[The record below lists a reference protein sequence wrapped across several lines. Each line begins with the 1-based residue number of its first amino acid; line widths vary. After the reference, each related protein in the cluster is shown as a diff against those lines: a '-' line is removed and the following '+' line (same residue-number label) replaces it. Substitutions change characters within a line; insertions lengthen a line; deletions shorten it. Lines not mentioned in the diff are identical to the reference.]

1 MTKSLTIGKVF
12 QDTYVV
18 TECVGEGGMG
28 VVYEV
33 SHLRLERKFAIKVL
47 VKEAASKPEAL
58 ARFQREAKVTS
69 ALGHPHIVEIVDFNV
84 GPDGCPYIVM
94 ELLDGE
100 SLAARL
106 RRVGRL
112 ELSQASSI
120 TRQTTS
126 ALHAAHQ
133 KGVIHR
139 DLKPENIFLCK
150 HGIRDDYVK
159 LLDFGISKVIDSKS
173 GITRNETL
181 IGSPAYMAPEL
192 VRKGSAK
199 SDVRADVYSMGV
211 VLYQMLSGSVPYTAD
226 TIYNLLYKIV
236 NEDPPCL
243 GALHPDIPPPVEAVV
258 SRAMRK
264 NPDQRHSS
272 VGDFWRDLALALEDL
287 DVDAT
292 ELIQVHHTA
301 WPEDG
306 VVNTPAPVLTGEAA
320 PQPAAPPAGYKDT
333 GASTTK
339 LIIPSRRRGRLALMI
354 AAVIIGLGAL
364 TAAAV
369 QLHRLRAVAPVT
381 TADAGPVRPPPA
393 PDAAQPRDLEPVPD
407 AAAPDTSG
415 RALRPAAPDAP
426 RTTTT
431 VERVAPAMLRVGT
444 LPAAADLYLNGR
456 KVGQSPL
463 VLRRLKPGRYVLD
476 VRKGARRKRVV
487 ITLRP
492 GQRRTASV
500 VLDGPK

>member
-18 TECVGEGGMG
+18 TACVGEGGMG

-69 ALGHPHIVEIVDFNV
+69 ALGHPHIVEIIDFNV
-84 GPDGCPYIVM
+84 APDGRPYIVM

-106 RRVGRL
+106 QRVGRL
-112 ELSQASSI
+112 DIDQAASI

-159 LLDFGISKVIDSKS
+159 LLDFGISKVTDSKS
-173 GITRNETL
+173 GITRNESL
-181 IGSPAYMAPEL
+181 IGSPAYLAPEL

-199 SDVRADVYSMGV
+199 SDMRADVYSMGV
-211 VLYQMLSGSVPYTAD
+211 VLFQMLSGRVPFTAD

-243 GALHPDIPPPVEAVV
+243 GAMHPDIPPAVESVV
-258 SRAMRK
+258 SRCMRK

-272 VGDFWRDLALALEDL
+272 VADLWKDLAVALEDL

-292 ELIQVHHTA
+292 ELIKVHHTA

-306 VVNTPAPVLTGEAA
+306 VIATPPPVITEEAA
-320 PQPAAPPAGYKDT
+320 PAQPAAAPAPIYQVS
-333 GASTTK
+333 GASSTR
-339 LIIPSRRRGRLALMI
+339 LLPRARRRGRPL
-354 AAVIIGLGAL
+354 VIVLLVLVGLVAL
-364 TAAAV
+364 TVAAV
-369 QLHRLRAVAPVT
+369 QLHRLRATGPSTAVA
-381 TADAGPVRPPPA
+381 
-393 PDAAQPRDLEPVPD
+393 
-407 AAAPDTSG
+407 G
-415 RALRPAAPDAP
+415 RA
-426 RTTTT
+426 TT
-431 VERVAPAMLRVGT
+431 
-444 LPAAADLYLNGR
+444 GR
-456 KVGQSPL
+456 RRQS
-463 VLRRLKPGRYVLD
+463 
-476 VRKGARRKRVV
+476 
-487 ITLRP
+487 
-492 GQRRTASV
+492 
-500 VLDGPK
+500 